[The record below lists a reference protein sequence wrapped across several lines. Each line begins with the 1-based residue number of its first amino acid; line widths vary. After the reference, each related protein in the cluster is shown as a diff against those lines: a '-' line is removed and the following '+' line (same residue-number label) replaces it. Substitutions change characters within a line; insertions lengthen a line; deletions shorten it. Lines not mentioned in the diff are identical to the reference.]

1 MLGKYAEGASLS
13 QSSGVQ
19 ISRNGGSCPS
29 PSGRRWPEGPDEG
42 AFPALTRR
50 FAPPSSKGRGTFR
63 EQVSQIEDSVKPH
76 QAYFADPRKNAVTD
90 RAYSSAIRV
99 FPQPVS
105 SRRS

>member
-50 FAPPSSKGRGTFR
+50 FAPPSPKGRGTPETGF
-63 EQVSQIEDSVKPH
+63 QLGNPMKP
-76 QAYFADPRKNAVTD
+76 ASILLLEGTASRNLDKSAPRGRGTWLWIVT
-90 RAYSSAIRV
+90 IR
-99 FPQPVS
+99 
-105 SRRS
+105 